1 MSPAVPTE
9 AVRPTQLYLS
19 TAKLAG
25 VLEWFDPE
33 DPNYD
38 PLPAF
43 RHGGEWYL
51 ADGHTRAFVA
61 GLAGADRLRIERAPV
76 REDHDFAV
84 YRAAIEWCREAGI
97 ETIAG
102 LHGRLVGPEEYE
114 RLWVDRCRRVTD
126 DAA

>member
-1 MSPAVPTE
+1 MSPAVPIE

-38 PLPAF
+38 TLPAF
-43 RHGGEWYL
+43 RYEDEWRL

-61 GLAGADRLRIERAPV
+61 ALAGADRLRIERAPV
-76 REDHDFAV
+76 RDEHDFAV

-97 ETIAG
+97 ETIADF
-102 LHGRLVGPEEYE
+102 HGRLVGPEAYQ
-114 RLWVDRCRRVTD
+114 RLWIDRCQQVTD